1 MPDLSPLV
9 VVRSLRKSFGGVAA
23 LQGADLELYAG
34 EIHGLLGENGAGKST
49 LLKTLA
55 GVHRADSGE
64 IVLGGLP
71 FEQGSPRRSLARGVA
86 VIYQEPSLFPDLT
99 LAENVFV
106 GRQPVRPG
114 GGVDWAAMRARTA
127 ALFTQLSVRLD
138 PERRAA
144 GLSIADQQI
153 VEIAKALS

>member
-1 MPDLSPLV
+1 MEAGAMPTPEPLAR
-9 VVRSLRKSFGGVAA
+9 VRGVRKSSGGVAA
-23 LQGADLELYAG
+23 LRGADLDLYAG

-55 GVHRADSGE
+55 GIHRADSGE

-71 FEQGSPRRSLARGVA
+71 FDQGSPRRSLEQGVA
-86 VIYQEPSLFPDLT
+86 VIYQEPSLFPDLP

-114 GGVDWAAMRARTA
+114 GGVDWAAM
-127 ALFTQLSVRLD
+127 
-138 PERRAA
+138 
-144 GLSIADQQI
+144 
-153 VEIAKALS
+153 